1 MRRLLLLLLKV
12 IISLLLL
19 YVSLRTVNL
28 AALGER
34 LSRLNVGWII
44 AALSLQAAQ
53 VALQALRWR
62 AIALGC
68 GAKLTQRAAV
78 RINFVAAFFNQVL
91 PSTIGGDA
99 ARVILLAR
107 AGSGWASAAYSV
119 MIDRVAGVVALSV
132 VVIGCLPWT
141 LALLQDPIARVIL
154 LLIGAG
160 AIIGA
165 FIFIVIGV
173 LRLPLLELWAP
184 TRHLVEV
191 SRTARQLTQSPQQS
205 TLIGIASFAI
215 HLLTITSIWCI
226 AQSVTASASFTLL
239 LYMIPPVILISTIPI
254 SIAGWGVRESS
265 MIVAFTYAGLAAG
278 DGLIVSILFGLTAFA
293 IGALG
298 GAVWITGD
306 IAMSTVRTTSMPSS
320 D

>member
-1 MRRLLLLLLKV
+1 MRRLLLLLLKIV
-12 IISLLLL
+12 ISLLLL
-19 YVSLRTVNL
+19 YVSLRAVNL

-34 LSRLNVGWII
+34 LSRLNVSWII

-53 VALQALRWR
+53 VVLQALRWR

-78 RINFVAAFFNQVL
+78 RINFIAAFFNQVL

-99 ARVILLAR
+99 ARVIFLAR
-107 AGSGWASAAYSV
+107 AGGGWASAAYSV
-119 MIDRVAGVVALSV
+119 MIDRVAGIAALAII
-132 VVIGCLPWT
+132 VIGCLPWT
-141 LALLQDPIARVIL
+141 LTLLQDPIARVIL
-154 LLIGAG
+154 LL
-160 AIIGA
+160 
-165 FIFIVIGV
+165 IGV

-191 SRTARQLTQSPQQS
+191 SRTARQMMQSPQQAIS
-205 TLIGIASFAI
+205 IATISFAI

-265 MIVAFTYAGLAAG
+265 MIVAFTYAGLSAG
-278 DGLIVSILFGLTAFA
+278 DGLIVSFLFGLTAFA
-293 IGALG
+293 IGAVG
-298 GAVWITGD
+298 GVVWITGD